1 MVRGVGI
8 QRQPMTEAVQ
18 LFRVVAQWCIRGD
31 ERLAVLD

>member
-8 QRQPMTEAVQ
+8 QRQPMTQTVQ
-18 LFRVVAQWCIRGD
+18 QFRVVAQWCICGD